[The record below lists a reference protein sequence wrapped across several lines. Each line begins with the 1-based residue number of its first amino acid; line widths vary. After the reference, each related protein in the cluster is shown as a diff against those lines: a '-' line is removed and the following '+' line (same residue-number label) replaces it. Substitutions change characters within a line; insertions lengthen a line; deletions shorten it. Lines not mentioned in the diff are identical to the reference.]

1 MKIKFYMTAGHVI
14 TVDGVKEVK
23 MHRDNTTGKYQ
34 GYEITYLD
42 PYITD
47 KRFISLSIPDIIAV
61 VEE

>member
-1 MKIKFYMTAGHVI
+1 MKIKFYMTAGHII

-23 MHRDNTTGKYQ
+23 MHRDNTTGKYS

-42 PYITD
+42 YMAVKP
-47 KRFISLSIPDIIAV
+47 FISLSIPDIIAV